1 MTKGVTSMTIKV
13 LGPGCM
19 NCHTLERRTLE
30 ALGQM
35 NTQAHVEKVTDLDG
49 IASYGVMRTPGLVI
63 DEKLVWQG
71 GVPTVEK
78 IKELIRASVPVSK

>member
-1 MTKGVTSMTIKV
+1 MIIKV

-19 NCHTLERRTLE
+19 NCRTLERRTID
-30 ALGQM
+30 AL
-35 NTQAHVEKVTDLDG
+35 ALLDIAAVVEKVTDLDG

-71 GVPTVEK
+71 GVPTVEN
-78 IKELIRASVPVSK
+78 IKELIMTTSKSTPS

>member
-1 MTKGVTSMTIKV
+1 MTIKV

-19 NCHTLERRTLE
+19 NCRTLE
-30 ALGQM
+30 QRTRDALAQLDS
-35 NTQAHVEKVTDLDG
+35 QASVEKVTDLDG
-49 IASYGVMRTPGLVI
+49 MMAYGVMRTPGLVI

-78 IKELIRASVPVSK
+78 IKELIAKNAQADQ

>member
-1 MTKGVTSMTIKV
+1 MTIKV

-19 NCHTLERRTLE
+19 NCRTLERRTLD
-30 ALGQM
+30 ALAQIDARASV
-35 NTQAHVEKVTDLDG
+35 TKVTDLDG

-71 GVPTVEK
+71 GVPSIEK
-78 IKELIRASVPVSK
+78 IKELITTSMHGSR

>member
-1 MTKGVTSMTIKV
+1 MVIKV

-19 NCHTLERRTLE
+19 NCKTLERRTIE
-30 ALGQM
+30 ALEKLGI
-35 NTQAHVEKVTDLDG
+35 QATVDKVVDIDVMV
-49 IASYGVMRTPGLVI
+49 SYGVMRTPGLVI

-78 IKELIRASVPVSK
+78 VKDLIAAHVKVN

>member
-1 MTKGVTSMTIKV
+1 MTIKV

-19 NCHTLERRTLE
+19 NCHTLERRTLD
-30 ALGQM
+30 ALAQM
-35 NTQAHVEKVTDLDG
+35 NVQATVGKVTDLDG
-49 IASYGVMRTPGLVI
+49 IASYGVLRTPGLVI

-78 IKELIRASVPVSK
+78 IKELITANVQVSQ

>member
-1 MTKGVTSMTIKV
+1 MKIKV

-19 NCHTLERRTLE
+19 NCRTLERRTIE
-30 ALGQM
+30 ALENLGVD
-35 NTQAHVEKVTDLDG
+35 ASVDKVVDIEG

-71 GVPTVEK
+71 GVPSIER
-78 IKELIRASVPVSK
+78 IKELITSHVKVA

>member
-1 MTKGVTSMTIKV
+1 MTIKV

-19 NCHTLERRTLE
+19 NCRTLERRTLD
-30 ALGQM
+30 ALEQM
-35 NTQAHVEKVTDLDG
+35 SAKASVEKVTDLDG

-78 IKELIRASVPVSK
+78 IKQLITAHVHVSQ